1 MNKIS
6 KIFINSIPVLV
17 LIGLIPLI
25 KNDYL
30 LTIAYMIVI
39 AVSFFIKKEKN
50 EITIFIIGFLLM
62 IIFEY
67 LFVRTGVESFIR
79 NSLFGVMPLW
89 LPFLWGYGFVTI
101 KRVVKILD
109 W

>member
-6 KIFINSIPVLV
+6 KIFINSIPVLI

-30 LTIAYMIVI
+30 LTTAYLIVI

-50 EITIFIIGFLLM
+50 EITIFVIGFLLM

-67 LFVRTGVESFIR
+67 LFVSTGVESFIR
-79 NSLFGVMPLW
+79 NSLFEVMPLW
-89 LPFLWGYGFVTI
+89 LPLLWGYGFVAI
-101 KRVVKILD
+101 KRIVKILD